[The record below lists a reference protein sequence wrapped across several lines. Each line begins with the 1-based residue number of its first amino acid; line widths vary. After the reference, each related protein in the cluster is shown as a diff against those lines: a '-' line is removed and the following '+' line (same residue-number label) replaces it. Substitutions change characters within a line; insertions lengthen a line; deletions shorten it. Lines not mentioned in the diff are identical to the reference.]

1 MFSFQ
6 DTPGFHF
13 VELRNNNCYNYSVS
27 LSLLF
32 KALADPTRRAVL
44 QELRAGERS
53 AGELAQKFPLAR
65 STLSQHLGV
74 LREAG
79 LVEVEVRG
87 NRRVY
92 RLAASVMEEALAY
105 LLELG
110 KGDEEDE
117 KAHPKHLGLDG

>member
-1 MFSFQ
+1 M
-6 DTPGFHF
+6 
-13 VELRNNNCYNYSVS
+13 S

-110 KGDEEDE
+110 KGDEDE
-117 KAHPKHLGLDG
+117 KEHPKHLGLDG

>member
-6 DTPGFHF
+6 DTPRPYF
-13 VELRNNNCYNYSVS
+13 VELRNNKSYNYSVS

-44 QELRAGERS
+44 QELRSGERS
-53 AGELAQKFPLAR
+53 AGELTQKFPLAR

-110 KGDEEDE
+110 KGDEDE
-117 KAHPKHLGLDG
+117 KEHPKHLGLDG